1 MKTLMMFLGNDLI
14 ESIPLNSKD
23 IQQPGYVGN
32 FKRQLKTKYN
42 ELLQGSPDHP
52 EFLIVDPQP
61 QAVTSGAGRS

>member
-32 FKRQLKTKYN
+32 FKRLLKTKHS

-61 QAVTSGAGRS
+61 QTVSSGAGRS